1 MSRDP
6 ATTLALPRGA
16 IDLEE
21 RYTAVQEA
29 PTSVVVVTYQTPK
42 REFERMLA
50 GLEDQTDRQFETIV
64 VDNGNE
70 WSVESVVADSRF
82 VDRYVALDRNRGV
95 TVARNLGA
103 ARATGDLLV
112 FLDDDAIPDAEFV
125 AAHRRA
131 HDHLDIVA
139 ARGKVRAKTD
149 SIYNALATWYDL
161 GDETFSFLL
170 NIEGNTSIDADTFEA
185 VGGFDDRLTGR
196 AGHEGVE
203 LTHRL
208 VERGYE
214 RDKIVYYP
222 DAVIYHDQATSLWK
236 FVRKKVAN
244 ERTTRLLKR
253 NHVEVHEFA
262 RSYETPEGG
271 DSRLGGF
278 LKIVDLG
285 TDAIVRFV
293 LWMPSV

>member
-1 MSRDP
+1 MSGDP
-6 ATTLALPRGA
+6 ATTLALPRGT
-16 IDLEE
+16 IDFEE

-50 GLEDQTDRQFETIV
+50 GLEDQTDRNFETIV

-70 WSVESVVADSRF
+70 WSVEPVVAGSTV
-82 VDRYVALDRNRGV
+82 VDRYVALECNEGV

-103 ARATGDLLV
+103 DRATGQLLV
-112 FLDDDAIPDAEFV
+112 FLDDDAIPDEEFV

-131 HDHLDIVA
+131 HGHFDIVA
-139 ARGKVRAKTD
+139 ARGKVRPKTD
-149 SIYNALATWYDL
+149 SIYNRLATWYDL
-161 GDETFSFLL
+161 GDETFPFLL
-170 NIEGNTSIDADTFEA
+170 NIEGNTSVDAETFEA

-196 AGHEGVE
+196 AGHEGAE

-208 VERGYE
+208 VKRGYE
-214 RDKIVYYP
+214 RDQIIYYP
-222 DAVIYHDQATSLWK
+222 DAVIYHDQATSLSN
-236 FVRKKVAN
+236 FVRKKAAN
-244 ERTTRLLKR
+244 ERTAKLLER

-271 DSRLGGF
+271 DSRLSGF
-278 LKIVDLG
+278 PKVVDLG